1 MQLSPSLDRYVNP
14 FYEDTYNILSR
25 MQHSMV
31 LAKHYVFVITIT
43 RFWILLLHASS
54 YLVDIHF
61 LQLVDRM
68 WQPSD
73 TKPLDP
79 SLYDYSPYF
88 SSKLPPAMVDRW
100 IIPLQ
105 MFNSENFYL
114 IGQGNFSTVYYSTI
128 QGPLTTPT
136 QLEHYK
142 NYSEHGVA
150 VKLLNG
156 NRVYAP
162 HHTNTCSDG

>member
-1 MQLSPSLDRYVNP
+1 MSDLPSHSGLFEY
-14 FYEDTYNILSR
+14 ILY
-25 MQHSMV
+25 HLVV
-31 LAKHYVFVITIT
+31 LKC
-43 RFWILLLHASS
+43 LL
-54 YLVDIHF
+54 
-61 LQLVDRM
+61 LQLVNGM
-68 WQPSD
+68 WPPGD

-114 IGQGNFSTVYYSTI
+114 IGKGNFSTVYFSTI
-128 QGPLTTPT
+128 QGPLPTPT
-136 QLEHYK
+136 PLEQYK

-156 NRVYAP
+156 KREYAP
-162 HHTNTCSDG
+162 PP

>member
-1 MQLSPSLDRYVNP
+1 MSSLSQLLD
-14 FYEDTYNILSR
+14 
-25 MQHSMV
+25 
-31 LAKHYVFVITIT
+31 
-43 RFWILLLHASS
+43 FWILHLHASS
-54 YLVDIHF
+54 YLVEIHF

-136 QLEHYK
+136 QLEYYK

-156 NRVYAP
+156 KRVYAP
-162 HHTNTCSDG
+162 HHVHTCSDGVNNHLDSCMVCVVNSTCKCIIDSCMVN